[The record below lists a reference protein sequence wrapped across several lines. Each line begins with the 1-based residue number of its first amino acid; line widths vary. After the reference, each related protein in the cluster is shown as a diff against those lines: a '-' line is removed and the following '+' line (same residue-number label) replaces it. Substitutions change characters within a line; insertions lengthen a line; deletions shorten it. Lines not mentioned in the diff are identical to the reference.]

1 MVAALALASGAC
13 GGDDDAAEDAPATSD
28 AAEDAA
34 ATSDAAD
41 VGDDSGGDGDSNNSE
56 WCQLARGVESESD
69 LLDDV
74 DFTDPEAIEDAFQQV
89 IDSLEDAADSAPEE
103 IEADV
108 ELTLD
113 GFNEL
118 FDALQAVD
126 FDFLEIDQSFA
137 ENPEVEA
144 ASDRIEAYNERE
156 CGIERD
162 SDVTD
167 DTDTDTSTGDGDAGS
182 DEGTLRDQL
191 LAQFTAMGMTEDQA
205 NCLVDNIDFAE
216 VADSGSPD
224 TSALLDLFETC
235 DIDVAELQPG
245 G

>member
-34 ATSDAAD
+34 ATSDAVD
-41 VGDDSGGDGDSNNSE
+41 VGDDSGGDGDSSNSE

-89 IDSLEDAADSAPEE
+89 IGSLEDAADSAPEE

-113 GFNEL
+113 GFKEL

-126 FDFLEIDQSFA
+126 FDFLEIDVSLA

-144 ASDRIEAYNERE
+144 ASDRIEEYNERE

-162 SDVTD
+162 SD

-182 DEGTLRDQL
+182 DEGTIRDQL

-216 VADSGSPD
+216 VADSGGPD

-235 DIDVAELQPG
+235 DIDLAELQPG